1 MIAIVYKILFFLFE
15 SKLQF
20 LNTDENCF
28 WNNSKFKTFDSYI
41 AGERISNF
49 MYFFFCNSDPNV
61 QRLCAEENM
70 NSKCIFV
77 NHHQSSSFIYL
88 LYFIHFLYIVVQFI
102 NPFLILQ

>member
-15 SKLQF
+15 SKQQF
-20 LNTDENCF
+20 FQTDENRF
-28 WNNSKFKTFDSYI
+28 FEIILNLKHLIHTLQENGYQI
-41 AGERISNF
+41 F
-49 MYFFFCNSDPNV
+49 MYFFCNSDPNV